1 MLQESSF
8 TYTLCIFVIDF
19 FILGYPAKKWQVYSR
34 KCFWKVRYYLM
45 EDWDVLYH
53 HQDQVCGKEQRKE
66 YWLNWTLVVNH
77 PFSQSYLDQI
87 YLNDLSKRSIFVADM
102 QSFISSL
109 VLLNFLVSNSNLNKI
124 NLIKVP
130 LKKVI
135 KVSIFEENENSLIY
149 RNAERESNVLNEVLL
164 YLLNHVGNVPKLNY
178 NFRSIQLH

>member
-66 YWLNWTLVVNH
+66 YWLCWTLV
-77 PFSQSYLDQI
+77 
-87 YLNDLSKRSIFVADM
+87 
-102 QSFISSL
+102 ISAIL
-109 VLLNFLVSNSNLNKI
+109 PKLFRSNLFKWFVKKI
-124 NLIKVP
+124 NFCGWYAIIYFKFSFAKFL
-130 LKKVI
+130 
-135 KVSIFEENENSLIY
+135 SLEFKSKQ
-149 RNAERESNVLNEVLL
+149 N
-164 YLLNHVGNVPKLNY
+164 
-178 NFRSIQLH
+178 QLDKGSS